1 MIKELDV
8 LLIVEC
14 HASLLNLVNLA
25 DLRSLH
31 SCAPFLEQNAKKH
44 QISRSNGDES
54 QTVKQTIL
62 IQMSREFSS
71 STLLLLWLS
80 ASVSFTSPRHSILF
94 DLNLQLQFH
103 HGDRF
108 WQASD
113 TFFLLVRSSSM
124 PRKYAIAREPKGS
137 IPTSGKRHALLILAR
152 LNQALSESS
161 TQSNS
166 TSRRHQSS
174 RCWDRSTYNGLQ
186 LGYKSAHHRRDHRWR
201 SSTSVIRRRFIFINV
216 ELDYSLRL
224 LHHIQQCQGC

>member
-71 STLLLLWLS
+71 STLLLL
-80 ASVSFTSPRHSILF
+80 
-94 DLNLQLQFH
+94 
-103 HGDRF
+103 
-108 WQASD
+108 
-113 TFFLLVRSSSM
+113 
-124 PRKYAIAREPKGS
+124 
-137 IPTSGKRHALLILAR
+137 
-152 LNQALSESS
+152 
-161 TQSNS
+161 
-166 TSRRHQSS
+166 
-174 RCWDRSTYNGLQ
+174 
-186 LGYKSAHHRRDHRWR
+186 
-201 SSTSVIRRRFIFINV
+201 
-216 ELDYSLRL
+216 
-224 LHHIQQCQGC
+224 